1 MAVDH
6 KEFLKAAQRMK
17 REPREIDRR
26 NTASRAYYAVFHR
39 CRSIAV
45 RHGLAST
52 NYVQHGQL
60 IDAIKRSHASEDI
73 TIVKALR
80 RAQWLRTKADYHI
93 NQDFAESEATDSLE
107 YATRIFEL
115 ANESDRQWQAKQA
128 STATEG

>member
-1 MAVDH
+1 
-6 KEFLKAAQRMK
+6 MK

-128 STATEG
+128 STATES